1 MILEEFMCRQMGR
14 TKWLAIPLLV
24 AALAGGAA
32 AQENAKKLNLGMY
45 LDMVGVSDP
54 QIAPDGKQILYT
66 RRWVDKINDRYI
78 TALWIMNSD
87 GSHQRF
93 FAKGGDG
100 RWSPDGTRIAYVA
113 EAPPRGEQI
122 FVQWLDAPSGSQITN
137 VDQTPTGL
145 AWSADGKQIAFL
157 MSVPAHRDGFNI
169 KLPGE
174 PAGAKWTP
182 APRIVQRLIYQADR
196 QGFLPDAYRHIFVV
210 SADGGAPRQLTTGAW
225 NDGGGF
231 GGGGLS
237 WTPDNTEILFSADRV
252 EDFEYR
258 RQESY
263 IYAVN
268 AANGAV
274 RQLTAEKAAH
284 QDPVVSPDGKYVA
297 YSGHPLVAEAYTTS
311 HLYVMNLD
319 GTNARELAASLDRS
333 PVGLMW
339 APDASG
345 VYFNADTDGTRNLYF
360 APLAGDVRKLTEG
373 DHMLTVS
380 SISNTGQ
387 AAATITAF
395 YKPLDVYTFNV
406 ASQDPRQ
413 LTFVNGDLLGGVK
426 LGQVEEFSYNS
437 FDNLKI
443 EGWIIKP
450 PDFQPGKKYPLILNI
465 HGGPAG
471 MYNVGFNFALQ
482 EHAANGYV
490 VVYINPRG
498 STGYGSDFANG
509 INFDYPGPD
518 FKDLMKGVDAVLA
531 RGYVDPQNLFV
542 YGCSGGGVLTS
553 WTVGHT
559 NRFAAAV
566 VECPVIDWLSFGG
579 ETDSINYYYLFFHKL
594 PWEDPSEFLKHS
606 SVMYANQVKTPTL
619 LLTGVLDRRTPMP
632 QTEEFYEALKL
643 LKVPTA
649 MIQMNDEYHG
659 AIGHP
664 SNFMRNQLYLR
675 YWFEKYS
682 RK

>member
-1 MILEEFMCRQMGR
+1 MQDRIRQAQ
-14 TKWLAIPLLV
+14 WLAIPLLV
-24 AALAGGAA
+24 AVFAGAA
-32 AQENAKKLNLGMY
+32 AAQQTNRKLSLGMY

-54 QIAPDGKQILYT
+54 QISPDGKQILYT
-66 RRWVDKINDRYI
+66 RRWVDKVNDRYI

-93 FAKGGDG
+93 FAKGSEG

-113 EAPPRGEQI
+113 QAPPRGAQI

-137 VDQTPTGL
+137 VDQTPSGL
-145 AWSADGKQIAFL
+145 SWSPDGKQIAFL
-157 MSVPAHRDGFNI
+157 MLVPAHRDGFNI

-174 PAGAKWTP
+174 PTGAKWTP
-182 APRIVQRLIYQADR
+182 APRIVQRLIYQRDR
-196 QGFLPDAYRHIFVV
+196 VGFLPDGYRHIFLV
-210 SADGGAPRQLTTGAW
+210 SADGGAPRQLTSGDW
-225 NDGGGF
+225 DDGGGF

-237 WTPDNTEILFSADRV
+237 WTPDGSEIVLSGLRAD
-252 EDFEYR
+252 DFEYR

-268 AANGAV
+268 VASGAV
-274 RQLTAEKAAH
+274 RQLTEEKAAH
-284 QDPVVSPDGKYVA
+284 QSPAVSPDGKYVA
-297 YSGHPLVAEAYTTS
+297 YTGHPLIAEAYTTS
-311 HLYVMNLD
+311 HLYVMNID
-319 GTNARELAASLDRS
+319 GSNPRELATSVDESPQGLIWASDN
-333 PVGLMW
+333 
-339 APDASG
+339 SG
-345 VYFNADTDGTRNLYF
+345 VYFGIAEHGTRNLYF
-360 APLAGDVRKLTEG
+360 APLEGDVRRVTDG
-373 DHMLTVS
+373 DHMLAVS
-380 SISNTGQ
+380 SISKNGQ
-387 AAATITAF
+387 AAATITSF
-395 YKPLDVYTFNV
+395 YKPLDIYTFNV
-406 ASQDPRQ
+406 ADPHPQQ
-413 LTFVNGDLLGGVK
+413 LTFVNGDLLHGVK
-426 LGQVEEFSYNS
+426 LGQVEEFSYPS

-450 PDFQPGKKYPLILNI
+450 PDFQPGKKYPMILNI

-471 MYNVGFNFALQ
+471 MFNVGFNFALQ

-498 STGYGSDFANG
+498 STGYGSTFAKG
-509 INFDYPGPD
+509 IDFDYPGPD
-518 FKDLMKGVDAVLA
+518 FKDLMAGVDTVVA
-531 RGYVDPQNLFV
+531 RGYVDPQNLVV

-559 NRFAAAV
+559 DRFAAAV
-566 VECPVIDWLSFGG
+566 VECPVIDWLSFAGV
-579 ETDSINYYYLFFHKL
+579 TDSINYYYLFFHKL
-594 PWEDPSEFLKHS
+594 PWDDPSEFLKHS
-606 SVMYANQVKTPTL
+606 SLMYANNVKTPTL

-675 YWFEKYS
+675 YWFQKYS